1 MNAINIRIEDETL
14 VSRLSRLADVHKRSV
29 EAEALEIIRSAL
41 AEEVRVDRLAIADRI
56 AAMTPKDRVRT
67 DSTALVREDR
77 DRDE

>member
-1 MNAINIRIEDETL
+1 MNAINIRIDDETL

-41 AEEVRVDRLAIADRI
+41 AEEVRFDRLAIADRI
-56 AAMTPKDRVRT
+56 AAMTPKGRLQT
-67 DSTALVREDR
+67 DSTVLIREDR